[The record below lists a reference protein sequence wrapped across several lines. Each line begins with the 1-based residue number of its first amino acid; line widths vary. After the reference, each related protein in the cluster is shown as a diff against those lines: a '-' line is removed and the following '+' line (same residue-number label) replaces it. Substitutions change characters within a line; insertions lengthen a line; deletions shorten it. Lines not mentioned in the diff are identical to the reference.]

1 MSRKLSI
8 NYDNSGTRKYDRSA
22 DRSRRVYASA
32 MDEQSVPTPRLP
44 EHPELRDVALAVE
57 SAGMM
62 GEVLDHRFRSVF
74 LSSEFVR
81 LIGMTSDEIKRQY
94 DRSLIIR
101 SVRED
106 ADIVRVEHES
116 GRAWFAHNAPIMRR
130 YLGPADPDFEDV
142 FGPTAPYAAEIEPAD
157 RAPRAWHDRI
167 VFPTNRRFRFQR
179 STVSDQNDLALRI
192 NDDAGAFIGVLVL
205 YRSVVPEGLMMRL
218 GRGDLGLFERMDRV
232 SEPARRVAAVLFAD
246 LEGSTDLSRR
256 LSSRGYFEVIR
267 DLTDLIDS
275 SVVAHT
281 GIPGKHA
288 GDGGSALFIVADFAW
303 SESAAARAAI
313 ETARAIRDGSAELG
327 PSNVQIKVNVGIH
340 WGATLMVG
348 QVSTGGRL
356 EVTALGDQMNECAR
370 IQSAASNGSIL
381 ASKELIER
389 LDTDDGLSTGIDADA
404 IAYTPLAELVGV
416 SDKAIRDAG
425 AISVAAI

>member
-1 MSRKLSI
+1 
-8 NYDNSGTRKYDRSA
+8 
-22 DRSRRVYASA
+22 
-32 MDEQSVPTPRLP
+32 MDEESIPTPRLP
-44 EHPELRDVALAVE
+44 DHPELRDVALAVE
-57 SAGMM
+57 AAGMI
-62 GEVLDHRFRSVF
+62 GEILDHRFRSVF
-74 LSSEFVR
+74 LSTEFVR
-81 LIGMTSDEIKRQY
+81 LTGMTTDEIKRQY

-106 ADIVRVEHES
+106 SDIVRVEHES

-130 YLGPADPDFEDV
+130 YLDPSDPDFEDI
-142 FGPTAPYAAEIEPAD
+142 FGPTAPFAAEIEPAE

-167 VFPTNRRFRFQR
+167 VFPSNRRFRFHR
-179 STVSDQNDLALRI
+179 STVGDQNDLALRI
-192 NDDAGAFIGVLVL
+192 NDDTGQLIGVLVL
-205 YRSVVPEGLMMRL
+205 YRSAVPEELMMRL

-232 SEPARRVAAVLFAD
+232 SEPARRAASVLFAD
-246 LEGSTDLSRR
+246 LEGSTAQSRR
-256 LSSRGYFEVIR
+256 LSSRGYFELIR

-275 SVVAHT
+275 SVVTHT

-288 GDGGSALFIVADFAW
+288 GDGGSALFIVADFAG

-327 PSNVQIKVNVGIH
+327 PRDVQIKVNVGIH

-370 IQSAASNGSIL
+370 IQSAASDGTVL
-381 ASKELIER
+381 ASKDLIER
-389 LDTDDGLSTGIDADA
+389 LDSDDAFATDIDADS
-404 IAYTPLAELVGV
+404 IAYTPVGELGGV
-416 SDKAIRDAG
+416 TDKAIRDAG
-425 AISVAAI
+425 GIPVAAI